1 MERPTS
7 HLLFQ
12 AHDDL
17 DGLLQ
22 DYKLGLGLVAPHVD
36 LNHPAQL
43 SESLVNVAH
52 AHPLPSVV
60 GSAPL
65 RRTRLLRPRWQ
76 ARVGE
81 RGETATA
88 DRQQEGVGLTHPT
101 GKPL

>member
-60 GSAPL
+60 GNATLTLPL
-65 RRTRLLRPRWQ
+65 LLLLRCQVLVRH
-76 ARVGE
+76 
-81 RGETATA
+81 RGNTATTA
-88 DRQQEGVGLTHPT
+88 GQQEGVELTHPT
-101 GKPL
+101 GNPL